1 MYSFEFQFSFPKLFG
16 KHQEAHWASSI
27 ESVSEWFNR
36 CFQWL
41 VRIRLFIEN
50 SEKES
55 SQSCAKISNIKWC
68 CQNPSIDFQTA
79 SEIQIQ
85 ESPSEFSFGIQ
96 LLTFSV
102 NSLSLFERFP
112 DVQSLR
118 RHPFEAILVKALEL
132 KASISI
138 LKETAFK
145 ERKLFKLNARHSR
158 KPEVFLERDKQFAAA
173 FRLQI

>member
-1 MYSFEFQFSFPKLFG
+1 M
-16 KHQEAHWASSI
+16 
-27 ESVSEWFNR
+27 
-36 CFQWL
+36 
-41 VRIRLFIEN
+41 
-50 SEKES
+50 
-55 SQSCAKISNIKWC
+55 
-68 CQNPSIDFQTA
+68 
-79 SEIQIQ
+79 
-85 ESPSEFSFGIQ
+85 
-96 LLTFSV
+96 
-102 NSLSLFERFP
+102 
-112 DVQSLR
+112 QSLR